1 MVSVATGGRSHAHTS
16 THTHTHTQ
24 PCMRLRVSCL
34 PYAWPCLRP
43 ASPATDGRTTALAS
57 RSPHPSTAPLSS
69 SSSRA
74 ACQQHATLAP
84 DLQAAQSK
92 RAERTCSSSAWG
104 RLGAQQPASDAALG
118 GQGVVHGTHMGTRSW
133 SSSSTSMRAYIRSA
147 IDTSKLDSRAGAVR
161 TGTCTCTCTHTHTHA
176 HARLSQHG
184 RCTRRPKACKAG
196 QLLQLG
202 TASLST
208 QLHLRHVGLKC
219 LGCICTSPHAHIHA
233 HACAHASSHMLAQAR
248 TGVNICT
255 CPFMERHT
263 HTCADTLE
271 EQKDL
276 HRHTLTYAG
285 MHARIDNCAHT
296 ETQTCSCTQGKLK
309 ACFRSRMD

>member
-1 MVSVATGGRSHAHTS
+1 MAGQLPSQAAAPTLPQHPYPQAAHEQHASNMPHSRQT
-16 THTHTHTQ
+16 
-24 PCMRLRVSCL
+24 CRLRKASEQSEHAAAAHGAGWERSSQPVTPRWEGRGSCTGL
-34 PYAWPCLRP
+34 TWGPGRGAARPRPC
-43 ASPATDGRTTALAS
+43 ARTSAL
-57 RSPHPSTAPLSS
+57 PSTPPNWTAGQAP
-69 SSSRA
+69 
-74 ACQQHATLAP
+74 CEQAP
-84 DLQAAQSK
+84 A
-92 RAERTCSSSAWG
+92 
-104 RLGAQQPASDAALG
+104 PAPA
-118 GQGVVHGTHMGTRSW
+118 
-133 SSSSTSMRAYIRSA
+133 
-147 IDTSKLDSRAGAVR
+147 
-161 TGTCTCTCTHTHTHA
+161 HTHTHA